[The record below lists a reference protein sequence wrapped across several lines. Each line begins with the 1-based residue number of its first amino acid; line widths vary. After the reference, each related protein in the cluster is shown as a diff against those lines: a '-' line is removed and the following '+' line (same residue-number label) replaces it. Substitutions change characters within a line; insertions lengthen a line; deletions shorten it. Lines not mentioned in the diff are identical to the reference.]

1 MKRLAALLG
10 ISIMPIGLPS
20 TALAD
25 PVQIHLTVTMTE
37 GLGGD
42 PADIFGVPLP
52 PGSTFT
58 GLFTYDPAA
67 PGFSSGFFNTGHL
80 ALHAGVG
87 LEVDTQVMVTNQTIH
102 RDPFRD
108 LFTAT
113 GHAAPPGFENLRLML
128 HFISPPDTIATSALP
143 QTAEAFVAAFPSG
156 HIFISGFKTGAP
168 SLGFDLGSH
177 ELGATVEAS
186 AVATPEPGSMLLLGT
201 GLAGLLR
208 VARRRPQGR
217 M

>member
-1 MKRLAALLG
+1 MKRLAAFLG
-10 ISIMPIGLPS
+10 IGLMSIGFPS
-20 TALAD
+20 AARAD
-25 PVQIHLTVTMTE
+25 PVRIHLTVTMTE

-42 PADIFGVPLP
+42 PADVFGVPLP

-67 PGFSSGFFNTGHL
+67 PVFSSGFFNTGHL

-87 LEVDTQVMVTNQTIH
+87 VEVDTQVMVTDQSIH

-113 GHAAPPGFENLRLML
+113 GGTRPPGFESLRVVL
-128 HFISPPDTIATSALP
+128 HFISPPDTISTATLP
-143 QTAEAFVAAFPSG
+143 QTAEAFVAAFPRG
-156 HIFISGFKTGAP
+156 HIFISGFMIGAP
-168 SLGFDLGSH
+168 SLGFDLGTH

-201 GLAGLLR
+201 GLAGLVR
-208 VARRRPQGR
+208 VARRRST
-217 M
+217 MA